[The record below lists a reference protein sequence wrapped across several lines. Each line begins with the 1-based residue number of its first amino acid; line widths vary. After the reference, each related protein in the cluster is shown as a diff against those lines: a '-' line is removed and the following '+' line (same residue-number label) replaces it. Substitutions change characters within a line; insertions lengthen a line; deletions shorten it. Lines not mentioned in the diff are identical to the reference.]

1 MWFIEWGGLD
11 GLDAEGGGGWF
22 VLCIELFE
30 AIYIHLDILKLRV
43 EGNDFLRKLF

>member
-1 MWFIEWGGLD
+1 MVYRVGGD
-11 GLDAEGGGGWF
+11 GRFRRGGGGGWF

-43 EGNDFLRKLF
+43 EGNDISRKLC